1 MKCTLLGFKS
11 LDFKNNEGEKVEGIK
26 LYLAYPDEKT
36 VGTECDAKFIN
47 QKVFDSF
54 GISYEALA
62 DAVDTVINVE
72 FGMKNKVIG
81 LNLS

>member
-11 LDFKNNEGEKVEGIK
+11 LNFKNNEGEKIEGIK
-26 LYLAYPDEKT
+26 LFLAYPDEKT

-47 QKVFDSF
+47 QNVFNNF
-54 GISYEALA
+54 GITMEALA
-62 DAVDTVINVE
+62 DAVNCVVDVE

-81 LNLS
+81 LSLA